1 VMCIMVVLAIVNGMN
16 ASTID
21 WMQQR
26 GGLNKIE
33 IQRNWQYD
41 FSRGG
46 DASFTMREVDYLR
59 SQLPPVEAFNPQV
72 QLRDAELK
80 NGEFAFGG
88 SVTGVY
94 PDMQKVEDWPLSKG
108 RFINLD
114 DIQQHQ
120 GVIVLGS
127 TVAAELFGNRD
138 PLGRYL
144 VLKGQ
149 KLMVIGVLSPKY
161 WKNQGSTTFGDNA
174 LEYMNR
180 RAFIPLST
188 MLSKIDPTQKVGSVE
203 IKTKDGSDVKEL
215 RQQVE
220 AIVLNLKAGKRL
232 FRVSSAQ
239 EEMQQMQSNMKIF
252 SAIFM
257 LIAVISLLVG
267 GIVIMN
273 IMLAS
278 VRERTREIGVRMA
291 IGARG
296 WDILL
301 QFLVQTVLITSMG
314 GILGIL
320 CGWGILDM
328 VGNYLQLTVKA
339 SPNMI
344 WISLLV
350 SIGVGLLFGIAPAY
364 RASRL
369 DPVTALREE

>member
-1 VMCIMVVLAIVNGMN
+1 M
-16 ASTID
+16 
-21 WMQQR
+21 
-26 GGLNKIE
+26 
-33 IQRNWQYD
+33 
-41 FSRGG
+41 
-46 DASFTMREVDYLR
+46 
-59 SQLPPVEAFNPQV
+59 P
-72 QLRDAELK
+72 
-80 NGEFAFGG
+80 FAR
-88 SVTGVY
+88 
-94 PDMQKVEDWPLSKG
+94 L
-108 RFINLD
+108 
-114 DIQQHQ
+114 
-120 GVIVLGS
+120 
-127 TVAAELFGNRD
+127 
-138 PLGRYL
+138 
-144 VLKGQ
+144 
-149 KLMVIGVLSPKY
+149 
-161 WKNQGSTTFGDNA
+161 
-174 LEYMNR
+174 
-180 RAFIPLST
+180 AFIPLST

-314 GILGIL
+314 GILSIL

>member
-1 VMCIMVVLAIVNGMN
+1 M
-16 ASTID
+16 
-21 WMQQR
+21 
-26 GGLNKIE
+26 
-33 IQRNWQYD
+33 
-41 FSRGG
+41 
-46 DASFTMREVDYLR
+46 
-59 SQLPPVEAFNPQV
+59 P
-72 QLRDAELK
+72 
-80 NGEFAFGG
+80 FAR
-88 SVTGVY
+88 
-94 PDMQKVEDWPLSKG
+94 L
-108 RFINLD
+108 
-114 DIQQHQ
+114 
-120 GVIVLGS
+120 
-127 TVAAELFGNRD
+127 
-138 PLGRYL
+138 
-144 VLKGQ
+144 
-149 KLMVIGVLSPKY
+149 
-161 WKNQGSTTFGDNA
+161 
-174 LEYMNR
+174 
-180 RAFIPLST
+180 AFIPLST